1 MYGYGSWGKSVSGWE
16 RSHFGG
22 FNRVLNDYPFID
34 LSYSLDINAGTEIKK
49 DLGSYLGDKLVKIY
63 IAKAKELE
71 LLNKLECVEVEKRT
85 YFGTPKKYSSLL
97 LSNDEVFEKICASNT
112 ELAPMFVNF
121 KQGIYQTTIDLEL
134 PPENEDGD
142 GDGDGQ
148 EDQEKKEGDGSGKG
162 DGKGEGEDGDDKEG
176 SGDGDGEGEDDDSK
190 DGEGKGQGKDGEGK
204 DGEGEGEG
212 QPNGGTDTVKPGDK
226 KGKQGKSLREFVSE
240 IGERKPFVAG
250 KKLSRYDGKEA
261 KFVSFTERIRK
272 NSSKIRPYQFSDQ
285 ERMISENLIKMLD
298 INFDPKSDHVKNLK
312 LGTLDTSKIAEV
324 PAGNL
329 SVYKQVVEEQD
340 TKPFSVCIL
349 ADMSGSMCQRSRV
362 QSQLTLINSL
372 YLAMR
377 QILPEDKLYI
387 YGHSGQYQPE
397 IYNFYTPYDTD
408 YERNIK
414 FYQKVSWYENYDGPV
429 VEKIHKTI
437 REKTDDR
444 IIFITLSDGLPC
456 GNNYGGDA
464 DNKDLK
470 RILEKARRD
479 SFVTVGI
486 GIEADHVD
494 QLYTY
499 SKSIYD
505 LSTIARDASSL
516 INKVVR
522 AEFQ

>member
-1 MYGYGSWGKSVSGWE
+1 
-16 RSHFGG
+16 
-22 FNRVLNDYPFID
+22 
-34 LSYSLDINAGTEIKK
+34 
-49 DLGSYLGDKLVKIY
+49 
-63 IAKAKELE
+63 
-71 LLNKLECVEVEKRT
+71 
-85 YFGTPKKYSSLL
+85 
-97 LSNDEVFEKICASNT
+97 
-112 ELAPMFVNF
+112 
-121 KQGIYQTTIDLEL
+121 
-134 PPENEDGD
+134 
-142 GDGDGQ
+142 
-148 EDQEKKEGDGSGKG
+148 
-162 DGKGEGEDGDDKEG
+162 
-176 SGDGDGEGEDDDSK
+176 
-190 DGEGKGQGKDGEGK
+190 
-204 DGEGEGEG
+204 
-212 QPNGGTDTVKPGDK
+212 
-226 KGKQGKSLREFVSE
+226 
-240 IGERKPFVAG
+240 
-250 KKLSRYDGKEA
+250 
-261 KFVSFTERIRK
+261 
-272 NSSKIRPYQFSDQ
+272 
-285 ERMISENLIKMLD
+285 MLD

-437 REKTDDR
+437 REKTEDR

-456 GNNYGGDA
+456 GNNYGGET
-464 DNKDLK
+464 DNNDLK